1 MRLSFFLTL
10 GVVLTFAVQAEEMRP
25 ALESVGQAVRPF
37 VEQKE
42 VAGAVAAVFTAERV
56 LGLNKEGAADL
67 ASGRPMASDTLFW
80 IASMTKPI
88 TAMAVMN
95 LRDEGKLQLDDPVG
109 NYLPAFAAPG
119 APAEKVTIRQLLTHT
134 SGLADAPNS
143 RSAKTLAELTALYPA
158 QPLKFP
164 PGSKWEYC
172 NPGINT
178 LGRLVEV
185 VSGKEF
191 AAFLDERFFRPL
203 GMKDT
208 TFYPS
213 EEQASRLART
223 YKKNADGSLE
233 AVGIGILFGGAVT
246 PRADSIPYPAGGL
259 FSTADDLITFYQMVL
274 EGGEA
279 KGWRYINEAT
289 LKEMAALHSGG
300 LQTGFTPGASWGLGW
315 SRVAEPQGVT
325 AALSPGTFGHGGAYG
340 TQIWL
345 DPVQRRGYLLLIQRS
360 NLPNADGSDIRKAF
374 QDAAAATLG
383 QKP

>member
-1 MRLSFFLTL
+1 MRPSFFLTL
-10 GVVLTFAVQAEEMRP
+10 GAVLTFAVRAQDARP
-25 ALESVGQAVRPF
+25 ALDAVGQAVRPF

-42 VAGAVAAVFTAERV
+42 VAGAVAAVFTADRV
-56 LGLNKEGAADL
+56 PGLNKEGAADL
-67 ASGRPMASDTLFW
+67 ESGRPMASDTLFW

-109 NYLPAFAAPG
+109 KYLPAFAAPG

-143 RSAKTLAELTALYPA
+143 RSAKSLAELAALYPA

-164 PGSKWEYC
+164 SGSQWEYC

-208 TFYPS
+208 TFHPN

-274 EGGEA
+274 AGGEA
-279 KGWRYINEAT
+279 KGWRYISEKT

-300 LQTGFTPGASWGLGW
+300 LKTGFTPGASWGLGW

-345 DPVQRRGYLLLIQRS
+345 DPVQKRGYLLLIQRS

-374 QDAAAATLG
+374 QDAAAAALG
-383 QKP
+383 QQP